1 MGSRGCAAR
10 LEGKMRLQHKVWCLL
25 ALSACDSWFGKNE
38 CTEGEQRCDG
48 NTISTCS
55 AMLAGAVGNTQAKF
69 EWKKTNSCSVQNEG
83 LVCHA
88 EDGFA
93 ACVAASRLDAG
104 LSSQEDAQSSEAQAP
119 YADPSKGAEVVWTRV
134 DVAAREDGTVMIA
147 NTKSALLGFAPPS
160 PAQGHAAA
168 VSYGKD
174 DKPLSAALLTL
185 STQLQSTAWVR
196 TAGATR
202 VSIVGPDGRVLDSRP
217 LAEGLPATPKSSGLA
232 QIRQSLSAE
241 LPPTLEVVAA
251 GTSLLAADD
260 SSGVLVSVPPTPE
273 LLGYVGEALR
283 GLPPFAASAF
293 SKVAFVASPLRAAA
307 LGAYNQSDSGVRS
320 AIELADGED
329 DDLDGGILS
338 VSTDA
343 ASPTIVSG
351 PAAGPAHVVAN
362 QQAVLYVDASPSSL
376 ADYARDPNV
385 LAFELAREVASLFVR
400 FTSPPREQ
408 ALVGFQWA
416 FPADYP
422 AQIAALIKER
432 MSPLLMPAES
442 LVDVWRGL
450 HEIGVRAK
458 LASPYAIGGFASD
471 ESAVQQGFSSAVGG
485 QGAAEDFVEYVARA
499 NVPDVW
505 MASPCAALRNTPLD
519 QLDPKLFVHL
529 AKLETAWGIGV
540 LSGTRLKGCV
550 GTRALEPGPSG
561 IVVHGPTR
569 EQSRFDRNV
578 LAQKEPFYHG
588 QTQVALTADQ
598 GAEGHEIAASFTMST
613 AGPVVGL
620 FRLTSVSDRADPEIG
635 AGFYFSKASTY
646 ERAEAVAGLLLI
658 TRVDTEQIAG
668 HALMVLQGVKKG
680 KMPFAG
686 TTVMPLITTRY
697 DIPKSE
703 TTEASE

>member
-1 MGSRGCAAR
+1 
-10 LEGKMRLQHKVWCLL
+10 MRLQHKVWCLL

-104 LSSQEDAQSSEAQAP
+104 MASQGDAQSPEAQAP

-147 NTKSALLGFAPPS
+147 NTKSASLGFAPPS

-168 VSYGKD
+168 VSYGSD
-174 DKPLSAALLTL
+174 GKPISAALLTL
-185 STQLQSTAWVR
+185 STQVQSTAWVR
-196 TAGATR
+196 AAGATR
-202 VSIVGPDGRVLDSRP
+202 VSIVAPDGRVLDTRP
-217 LAEGLPATPKSSGLA
+217 LMEVSTATPKSSGLA
-232 QIRQSLSAE
+232 QISHSLSAE

-251 GTSLLAADD
+251 GTNLLPADEA
-260 SSGVLVSVPPTPE
+260 SGALVSVPPTPE

-307 LGAYNQSDSGVRS
+307 LGAYNQSDSGVRNV
-320 AIELADGED
+320 IELGD
-329 DDLDGGILS
+329 DEDLDAGT
-338 VSTDA
+338 VSAAADA
-343 ASPTIVSG
+343 ASPAIVSG

-362 QQAVLYVDASPSSL
+362 QQAVLYVDASPSSV
-376 ADYARDPNV
+376 AVYARDPNV

-408 ALVGFQWA
+408 AFVGVQWA
-416 FPADYP
+416 FPAAYP

-458 LASPYAIGGFASD
+458 LASPYVVGGLASD
-471 ESAVQQGFSSAVGG
+471 EDAVQRGFSSAVGA

-505 MASPCAALRNTPLD
+505 MASPCAALRDTPLD

-540 LSGTRLKGCV
+540 LSGTRLKSCV

-561 IVVHGPTR
+561 IVVHGPAR
-569 EQSRFDRNV
+569 EQSAFDQNV

-588 QTQVALTADQ
+588 QSQVALTADQ
-598 GAEGHEIAASFTMST
+598 GAEGQEIAASFTMST
-613 AGPVVGL
+613 AGPVTGL

-646 ERAEAVAGLLLI
+646 ERTEAVAGLLLI

-680 KMPFAG
+680 KKPFAG
-686 TTVMPLITTRY
+686 TTVMPFITARY
-697 DIPKSE
+697 DVPQDE
-703 TTEASE
+703 AREASE